1 MKKSASL
8 LLALLLALTLCIGAS
23 SEETAPAGTWA
34 LTGMT
39 IGGMSIAADTLGAS
53 LTLVLNEDGSCTLTA
68 DGQSETGSWAATET
82 GVIITDAAGI
92 ANELTL
98 QDGALTMT
106 RGDATL
112 TFAPAADAA
121 ADAVTVRSGL
131 AVADF
136 NGLWK
141 LHHLEMA
148 QGYILQQDMGADMTI
163 TLQDGKGEVVM
174 VSGDSTTTYACECEV
189 REYDGL
195 GSAMICWFL
204 DPATAGRDGS
214 GISLL
219 LFSDGQLIWYT
230 SDSTGDYYYCFQPA
244 QAQ

>member
-1 MKKSASL
+1 MKNSASL

-23 SEETAPAGTWA
+23 SEETTLAGTWA

-39 IGGMSIAADTLGAS
+39 IGDMSIAADTLGAS

-82 GVIITDAAGI
+82 GVIITDAAGT
-92 ANELTL
+92 ANELAL
-98 QDGALTMT
+98 QDSALTMT
-106 RGDATL
+106 RADATL
-112 TFAPAADAA
+112 TFSPAAGAS
-121 ADAVTVRSGL
+121 ADALTVLSGL
-131 AVADF
+131 TVADF
-136 NGLWK
+136 NGLWN
-141 LHHLEMA
+141 LHHLEMS
-148 QGYILQQDMGADMTI
+148 QGYILQEDMGADMTI
-163 TLQDGKGEVVM
+163 TLQDGTGEVVM

-189 REYDGL
+189 REYDSL
-195 GSAMICWFL
+195 GSALICWFI
-204 DPATAGRDGS
+204 DPATAQRDGS

>member
-1 MKKSASL
+1 MKKTASL
-8 LLALLLALTLCIGAS
+8 LLAMLLALTLCIGAS
-23 SEETAPAGTWA
+23 SEEAAPAGTWA
-34 LTGMT
+34 LTDMT
-39 IGGMSIAADTLGAS
+39 IGGMSIAADTLGVS
-53 LTLVLNEDGSCTLTA
+53 LTLALNEDGSCTLTA
-68 DGQSETGSWAATET
+68 NGRSETGSWAATEA
-82 GVIITDAAGI
+82 GVIVTDATGT

-98 QDGALTMT
+98 QDGALIMT

-112 TFAPAADAA
+112 AFAPAAAA
-121 ADAVTVRSGL
+121 GNALTVRSGL
-131 AVADF
+131 TVADF

-148 QGYILQQDMGADMTI
+148 QGYILQKDMGVDMTI
-163 TLQDGKGEVVM
+163 TLQDGQGKVVM
-174 VSGDSTTTYACECEV
+174 VSGSSTTTYACECEV

-204 DPATAGRDGS
+204 DPATALRDGS

-219 LFSDGQLIWYT
+219 LFSNGQLVWHT
-230 SDSTGDYYYCFQPA
+230 SDSMGDYYYCFQPA